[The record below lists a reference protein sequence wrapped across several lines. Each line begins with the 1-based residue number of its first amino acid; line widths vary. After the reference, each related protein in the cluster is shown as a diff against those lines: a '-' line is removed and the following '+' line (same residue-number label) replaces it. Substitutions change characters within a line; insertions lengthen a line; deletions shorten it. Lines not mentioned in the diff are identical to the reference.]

1 MHVALGRSIKIK
13 GLYLTGSFQ
22 HNTIKANVEAIRELY
37 QK

>member
-1 MHVALGRSIKIK
+1 MHVALGRIIKMK

-22 HNTIKANVEAIRELY
+22 HNTNKANVVAIRELY